1 MTGDREIVSGKV
13 SVLVVSYNHAA
24 TLGQALD
31 SILAQNTNFLLEI
44 VVADDCSTDGTPE
57 IAAQYQQRDPSIFK
71 LLESSG
77 NLGITRNYQRGFAA
91 CDGEYVAVLEGDDYW
106 LGADR
111 LQILTQFLDQH
122 PECVMAFNRILYL
135 DTGVASCRPLQWE
148 SQQPFELKTG
158 DELAY
163 SNFIGNF
170 SACVYRNEAI
180 CKQGS
185 EIYDMRM
192 YDWLFNLSLSRFGLI
207 GYIPRILS
215 VYRQHSNGTWSGLN
229 IEQKLNETLRLI
241 PAYDAYLNHVY
252 AAQLKAHQH
261 GLRFEIENHR
271 LLKLRQKNPRN
282 PFILGYVLLYKIFRR
297 LKRKVLSFLIR

>member
-1 MTGDREIVSGKV
+1 MAGEREIVAGKV

-24 TLGQALD
+24 TIAQALD
-31 SILAQNTNFLLEI
+31 SVLAQDTNFPLEI
-44 VVADDCSTDGTPE
+44 IVADDCSTDNTPE
-57 IAAQYQQRDPSIFK
+57 IAAQYQQREPYRIK

-91 CDGEYVAVLEGDDYW
+91 CDGEYIAVLEGDDYW
-106 LGADR
+106 LGSDR
-111 LQILTQFLDQH
+111 LRILTQFLDQH

-148 SQQPFELKTG
+148 SQLPFELKTG
-158 DELAY
+158 EELAY
-163 SNFIGNF
+163 TNFIGNF
-170 SACVYRNEAI
+170 SACIYRNEAVR
-180 CKQGS
+180 KQDDGM
-185 EIYDMRM
+185 YDLRM

-215 VYRQHSNGTWSGLN
+215 VYRQHHSGTWSAMN
-229 IEQKLNETLRLI
+229 IEQKLNETLSMI
-241 PAYDAYLNHVY
+241 PIYDAYLNHVY
-252 AAQLKAHQH
+252 APQMKAHQQ

-271 LLKLRQKNPRN
+271 MLKLRQKNPRN
-282 PFILGYVLLYKIFRR
+282 PFILGYVLLVKIFRR